1 MKITPQPVLLLL
13 CKTVE
18 TMKQVKRKIC
28 HIVLLKKKVNLAY
41 GSVVNTISNLSDRQK
56 LVESYV
62 NRTSLAS
69 EVQSNKYCFSEKL
82 QNFILRNFT
91 FSWKSLWRK
100 NNIGVSHS
108 VIEKRFHRKKT
119 VGTPEKVLH
128 FLKRQLEP
136 PKRFHIF

>member
-69 EVQSNKYCFSEKL
+69 EVQSNKYCFSEK
-82 QNFILRNFT
+82 
-91 FSWKSLWRK
+91 W
-100 NNIGVSHS
+100 
-108 VIEKRFHRKKT
+108 
-119 VGTPEKVLH
+119 
-128 FLKRQLEP
+128 
-136 PKRFHIF
+136 